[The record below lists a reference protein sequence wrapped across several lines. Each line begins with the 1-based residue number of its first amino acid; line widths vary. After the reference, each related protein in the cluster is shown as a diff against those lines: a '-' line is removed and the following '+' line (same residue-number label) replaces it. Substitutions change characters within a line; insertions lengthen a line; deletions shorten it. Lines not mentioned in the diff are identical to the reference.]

1 MRVEPV
7 GADDVSK
14 TRTRFQD
21 PNRRHGSH
29 GHSVPGPCI
38 RLGTWGCVFFFTGLF
53 RRSRPRSRLGTG
65 AGYLRTWPR
74 QTRTRLSDVQEFYAA
89 ALGSPLL

>member
-21 PNRRHGSH
+21 PNRRRGSH
-29 GHSVPGPCI
+29 GHGGQRAGPVQPT
-38 RLGTWGCVFFFTGLF
+38 RNMGLRVFPQWAV
-53 RRSRPRSRLGTG
+53 SRKP
-65 AGYLRTWPR
+65 
-74 QTRTRLSDVQEFYAA
+74 AA
-89 ALGSPLL
+89 